1 MEFCPKCGSMLL
13 PKKSGRSARLVCPR
27 CRYKGKLKKP
37 TAYKISEKGKEP
49 KQVAVIEEKGK
60 KKKKLPEREY
70 EVEPP
75 EYYEDLYE

>member
-13 PKKSGRSARLVCPR
+13 PKKSGRSTRLVCPR
-27 CRYKGKLKKP
+27 CKYKGKLKKP

-49 KQVAVIEEKGK
+49 KQVAVIEEKEK
-60 KKKKLPEREY
+60 KKKKPPEREY

>member
-1 MEFCPKCGSMLL
+1 L

-27 CRYKGKLKKP
+27 CKYRGRLKKP

>member
-1 MEFCPKCGSMLL
+1 MLL

-27 CRYKGKLKKP
+27 CKYRGRLKKP

>member
-1 MEFCPKCGSMLL
+1 L
-13 PKKSGRSARLVCPR
+13 PKKSGRSARLVCLR
-27 CRYKGKLKKP
+27 CSYKGKLKKP

>member
-1 MEFCPKCGSMLL
+1 MLL
-13 PKKSGRSARLVCPR
+13 PKKAGRSARLVCPR
-27 CRYKGKLKKP
+27 CSYKGKLKKP

>member
-13 PKKSGRSARLVCPR
+13 PKKSGRSVRLICPR
-27 CRYKGKLKKP
+27 CGYKGKLKKP
-37 TAYKISEKGKEP
+37 TAYKISEKGKEA
-49 KQVAVIEEKGK
+49 KEIAVIEEKGK
-60 KKKKLPEREY
+60 KKKKPPEREY